1 MPVQTWTARRRTV
14 RHDQCR
20 FRKFNPLYNA
30 LQTFVAFRPLAART
44 QGAVFVNFVAFPAG
58 YSYAKRASMAVAS
71 AVTNGFDFD
80 AMHHAIA
87 AIRRKQVFFVGGAA
101 KSGTTW
107 LQFLL
112 NAHPEISCTGE
123 GHFANKLLPG
133 LARTLQL
140 HNATLSSKSSSIFA
154 DLNEQPLLS
163 NRHTLYLATAA
174 ICLLLCP
181 SDKPDLAQI
190 VGDKTPDNVRHFP
203 LLATMFPQAK
213 FIHIVR
219 DARDCAVSAW
229 FHNKRISPEPFSKHF
244 PSFHKF
250 AGAFAKAWVLNV
262 GLGAKFAAE
271 QPERCLTIRY
281 EDMSQDPLA
290 LFAQVCGFL
299 GASTDPA
306 VLQTCCAAADFA
318 SLSGGRSRG
327 QEDRGSFFRQGLPG
341 DWRSHFDATA
351 NQAFR
356 AKVEPW
362 ISTFRYL

>member
-1 MPVQTWTARRRTV
+1 M
-14 RHDQCR
+14 
-20 FRKFNPLYNA
+20 
-30 LQTFVAFRPLAART
+30 
-44 QGAVFVNFVAFPAG
+44 AG
-58 YSYAKRASMAVAS
+58 TT

-80 AMHHAIA
+80 ALHNAIA
-87 AIRRKQVFFVGGAA
+87 TVRRKQVFFVGGAA

-133 LARTLQL
+133 LARTLRS
-140 HNATLSSKSSSIFA
+140 HNSTLESKSHSIFH
-154 DLNEQPLLS
+154 DLNQQPLLT

-181 SDKPDLAQI
+181 PANVEATRI
-190 VGDKTPDNVRHFP
+190 VGDKTPDNVRHFA

-229 FHNKRISPEPFSKHF
+229 YHNQRVSPEPFSKHF
-244 PSFHKF
+244 PSFHEF
-250 AGAFAKAWVLNV
+250 TGAFAKAWVHSV

-281 EDMSQDPLA
+281 EDLSRNPLA
-290 LFAQVCGFL
+290 LFAEICRFL
-299 GASTDPA
+299 GASTDAA
-306 VLQTCCAAADFA
+306 VLQACCSAADFS
-318 SLSGGRSRG
+318 SLSGGRVRG

-341 DWRSHFDATA
+341 DWHGYFDAEA
-351 NQAFR
+351 DLAFR

-362 ISTFRYL
+362 VSTFRFS

>member
-1 MPVQTWTARRRTV
+1 MP
-14 RHDQCR
+14 
-20 FRKFNPLYNA
+20 
-30 LQTFVAFRPLAART
+30 
-44 QGAVFVNFVAFPAG
+44 PAT
-58 YSYAKRASMAVAS
+58 

-87 AIRRKQVFFVGGAA
+87 TIRRKQVFFVGGAA

-107 LQFLL
+107 LQLLL

-133 LARTLQL
+133 LAKTLKT
-140 HNATLSSKSSSIFA
+140 HNATLESKSHSIF
-154 DLNEQPLLS
+154 DGLNDQPLLT

-174 ICLLLCP
+174 ICLLFCP
-181 SDKPDLAQI
+181 PDKVDVAPI
-190 VGDKTPDNVRHFP
+190 VGDKTPDNVRHFQ
-203 LLATMFPQAK
+203 LLATLFPQAK

-229 FHNKRISPEPFSKHF
+229 FHNQRVSPEPFSKHF
-244 PSFHKF
+244 PSFPEF
-250 AGAFAKAWVLNV
+250 TGAFAKAWVLNV
-262 GLGAKFAAE
+262 SLGAKFAAQ

-281 EDMSQDPLA
+281 EDLSRDPLA
-290 LFAQVCGFL
+290 LFTQVCGFL
-299 GASTDPA
+299 GASTDPG
-306 VLQTCCAAADFA
+306 VLQACCAAADFA

-341 DWRSHFDATA
+341 DWRGHFDASA
-351 NQAFR
+351 DLAFR

>member
-1 MPVQTWTARRRTV
+1 MA
-14 RHDQCR
+14 D
-20 FRKFNPLYNA
+20 
-30 LQTFVAFRPLAART
+30 
-44 QGAVFVNFVAFPAG
+44 
-58 YSYAKRASMAVAS
+58 AS
-71 AVTNGFDFD
+71 NDFDFD
-80 AMHHAIA
+80 AMQQAIA

-133 LARTLQL
+133 LAKTLKT
-140 HNATLSSKSSSIFA
+140 HNAILQSKSHTIF
-154 DLNEQPLLS
+154 DGRNEQPLLT
-163 NRHTLYLATAA
+163 NRHTLYLTTAA

-181 SDKPDLAQI
+181 PDKVDVSRI

-203 LLATMFPQAK
+203 LLAAMFPQAR

-229 FHNKRISPEPFSKHF
+229 FHNTRISPEPFKKHF
-244 PSFHKF
+244 DSFEAF
-250 AGAFAKAWVLNV
+250 SGAFAKAWVLNV
-262 GLGAKFAAE
+262 SLGAKFAAQ
-271 QPERCLTIRY
+271 QPTRCLTIRY
-281 EDMSQDPLA
+281 EDLSQDA
-290 LFAQVCGFL
+290 VAVFARVCGFL

-306 VLQTCCAAADFA
+306 VLQACCAAADFA

-327 QEDRGSFFRQGLPG
+327 QEDRASFFRQGLPG
-341 DWRSHFDATA
+341 DWRGHFDASSDL
-351 NQAFR
+351 AFR

-362 ISTFRYL
+362 ISAFRYL

>member
-1 MPVQTWTARRRTV
+1 MT
-14 RHDQCR
+14 
-20 FRKFNPLYNA
+20 
-30 LQTFVAFRPLAART
+30 
-44 QGAVFVNFVAFPAG
+44 
-58 YSYAKRASMAVAS
+58 VAS
-71 AVTNGFDFD
+71 VVSNEFDLD
-80 AMHHAIA
+80 AIHRAIDVV
-87 AIRRKQVFFVGGAA
+87 RRKQVFFVGGAA

-133 LARTLQL
+133 LAKTLKT
-140 HNATLSSKSSSIFA
+140 HNATLEAKSQSIFNG
-154 DLNEQPLLS
+154 LNQQPLLT
-163 NRHTLYLATAA
+163 NRHTLYLTTAA
-174 ICLLLCP
+174 ICLLLCSP
-181 SDKPDLAQI
+181 DKVDPAI

-213 FIHIVR
+213 FIHILR

-229 FHNKRISPEPFSKHF
+229 FHNQRVNPEPFSKHF
-244 PSFHKF
+244 ASFHEF
-250 AGAFAKAWVLNV
+250 TDALAKAWVLNV
-262 GLGAKFAAE
+262 SLGAKFAAE

-281 EDMSQDPLA
+281 EDLSRDPLG
-290 LFAQVCGFL
+290 LFKQVCRFL

-306 VLQTCCAAADFA
+306 FLEACCAAADFPR
-318 SLSGGRSRG
+318 LSGGRSRG

-341 DWRSHFDATA
+341 DWRRHFDASA
-351 NQAFR
+351 ELAFR

>member
-1 MPVQTWTARRRTV
+1 
-14 RHDQCR
+14 
-20 FRKFNPLYNA
+20 
-30 LQTFVAFRPLAART
+30 
-44 QGAVFVNFVAFPAG
+44 
-58 YSYAKRASMAVAS
+58 MATS
-71 AVTNGFDFD
+71 GAVTNGFDFD
-80 AMHHAIA
+80 AMHHAIT

-123 GHFANKLLPG
+123 GHFANRLLPA
-133 LARTLQL
+133 LAKTLEL
-140 HNATLSSKSSSIFA
+140 HNATLKAKSSSIF
-154 DLNEQPLLS
+154 DNRNEQPLLT

-181 SDKPDLAQI
+181 LDKLDLARI

-229 FHNKRISPEPFSKHF
+229 FHNQRVNPEPFRTHF

-250 AGAFAKAWVLNV
+250 TGAFAKAWVLNV

-271 QPERCLTIRY
+271 RPERCLTIRY
-281 EDMSQDPLA
+281 EDLSRDPIA
-290 LFAQVCGFL
+290 IFTQVCGFL
-299 GASTDPA
+299 GAATEPPI
-306 VLQTCCAAADFA
+306 LQECCAAADFA
-318 SLSGGRSRG
+318 NLSGGRSRG
-327 QEDRGSFFRQGLPG
+327 QEDRSSFFRQGLPG
-341 DWRSHFDATA
+341 DWRGHFDASE
-351 NQAFR
+351 NLVFR

>member
-1 MPVQTWTARRRTV
+1 MGELRNLLRGRHARKRT
-14 RHDQCR
+14 
-20 FRKFNPLYNA
+20 
-30 LQTFVAFRPLAART
+30 
-44 QGAVFVNFVAFPAG
+44 
-58 YSYAKRASMAVAS
+58 SMAASS

-80 AMHHAIA
+80 ATHHAIA

-133 LARTLQL
+133 LAKALKT
-140 HNATLSSKSSSIFA
+140 HNATLESKSSSIFA
-154 DLNEQPLLS
+154 RLNEQPLLT

-181 SDKPDLAQI
+181 PGKVDLTRI
-190 VGDKTPDNVRHFP
+190 VGDKTPDNVRHFT

-229 FHNKRISPEPFSKHF
+229 FHNQRVSPEPFSKQF
-244 PSFHKF
+244 ASFHEF
-250 AGAFAKAWVLNV
+250 TGAFAKAWVLNV
-262 GLGAKFAAE
+262 SLGAKFAAE

-281 EDMSQDPLA
+281 EDLSQDPVA
-290 LFAQVCGFL
+290 MFTQVCGFL
-299 GASTDPA
+299 GASTDLA
-306 VLQTCCAAADFA
+306 VLQACCETADFA
-318 SLSGGRSRG
+318 HLSGGRSRG
-327 QEDRGSFFRQGLPG
+327 QEDRNSFFRQGLPG
-341 DWRSHFDATA
+341 DWRGHFDTSADL
-351 NQAFR
+351 AFR